1 MFAPLL
7 SHCARIIYPDID
19 IFISIYEPI
28 SNSMNLNDSISE
40 LASLGLTTVKLNES
54 NDINEIGNLMENRVF
69 NGLNKTFRISKLI
82 INMDSYC

>member
-1 MFAPLL
+1 
-7 SHCARIIYPDID
+7 
-19 IFISIYEPI
+19 
-28 SNSMNLNDSISE
+28 MNLNDSISE